1 MTREEAKKIKEF
13 IEAMIT
19 ENAPVRTAQ
28 VYLSELKPGEK
39 FEFNGWT
46 LTVLDKDERGVLCLT
61 DQIVENRAF
70 HKEDCESCNN
80 WATSSLREYLNG
92 EFYEGLENES
102 AVLEFERDLTS
113 DDGLKDYGTC
123 IDKVSLLTCDEYRKF
138 RRFIDNKED
147 WWWTITP
154 YSTPYS
160 GYSYSARLVDTDG
173 SLNYN
178 TAFNGNYGVS
188 PAYCLDSSL
197 IVKRA

>member
-13 IEAMIT
+13 IDAMIA

-46 LTVLDKDERGVLCLT
+46 LTVLDKNERGVLCLT

-70 HKEDCESCNN
+70 HKEDCEGCNN
-80 WATSSLREYLNG
+80 WAISTLREYLNG

-102 AVLEFERDLTS
+102 AILEFERDLTS

-138 RRFIDNKED
+138 RQFIDNKED

-160 GYSYSARLVDTDG
+160 GNSYYARTVDTDG
-173 SLNYN
+173 SLGNNY
-178 TAFNGNYGVS
+178 AFYGDIGVS